1 MSEVFAASQLSSSRP
16 QGCVLK
22 GRYVGPFRS
31 EKGKLKGLLLQS
43 EQAQHAVKL
52 PKYLR
57 PILVRELVPE
67 DFIQVWAYPDEGIW
81 RGINV
86 LPLPA
91 DEAKQLPPMVVTHD
105 RPQPKISASKPQVCL
120 QVCRKGKCYKQ
131 GSQKIWQRL
140 QAEVASNAN
149 LSHVS
154 IEATGCMKACKQGPN
169 IRLSNGKIL
178 HRVSTDAALATLAKY
193 QQPS

>member
-1 MSEVFAASQLSSSRP
+1 MSKVFAASQLSSSRP
-16 QGCVLK
+16 QGYVLK
-22 GRYVGPFRS
+22 GQYVGPFRS
-31 EKGKLKGLLLQS
+31 EKGKLKGLLLQAGQ
-43 EQAQHAVKL
+43 EQCAVKL

-86 LPLPA
+86 LPLSA
-91 DEAKQLPPMVVTHD
+91 DEAKELQPIVVTHD
-105 RPQPKISASKPQVCL
+105 KPQSQKNSSKPQVCL

-131 GSQKIWQRL
+131 GSQKIWQVL
-140 QAEVASNAN
+140 QAEVESNPN

-154 IEATGCMKACKQGPN
+154 IKATGCMKACKQGPN

>member
-1 MSEVFAASQLSSSRP
+1 MSEVFSISHLPPNRP
-16 QGCVLK
+16 QGSVLK
-22 GRYVGPFRS
+22 GQYVGPFRS

-43 EQAQHAVKL
+43 GSEQYTVKL

-57 PILVRELVPE
+57 PILVRELEPE

-81 RGINV
+81 RGVNV
-86 LPLPA
+86 LPLPES
-91 DEAKQLPPMVVTHD
+91 EAKELQPIRVSQAEPPL
-105 RPQPKISASKPQVCL
+105 RESISSPQVCL

-131 GSQKIWQRL
+131 GSQKIWQIL
-140 QAEVASNAN
+140 QAEVEANPN

-169 IRLSNGKIL
+169 LRLPNSRVL
-178 HRVSTDAALATLAKY
+178 HHVSADSALTVLSKY